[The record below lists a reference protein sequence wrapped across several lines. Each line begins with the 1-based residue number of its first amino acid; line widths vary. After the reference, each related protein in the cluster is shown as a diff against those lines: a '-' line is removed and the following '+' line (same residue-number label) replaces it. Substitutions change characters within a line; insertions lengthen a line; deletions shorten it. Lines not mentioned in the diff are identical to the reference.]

1 MPSGAAVV
9 SFVAGGRAWAVS
21 PGNGRT
27 ITCLF
32 DVSDPGVFSWGP
44 RGDRVALSGLEVRGV
59 GTSVSRPSAGV
70 RAPYFSWSR
79 PTGTTVIFTRGDR
92 HTLLRADMGTP
103 NTRDIT
109 PVAGKTYGDMAY
121 HPSGLA
127 IGLVTADGSGS
138 QIWMSTNQGQNP
150 VVVVGAQAGTTFPHL
165 VFAHDGKGLYYSI
178 EKQDGTHALGR
189 YELASG
195 AANPAVWT
203 GDAPVADMVEL
214 GGMPGLALTLGAACE
229 SRRAVFS
236 ALDGSLDQR
245 LDPGVSGPV
254 SVVGR
259 LDADRF
265 VVAAGGCGKPQD
277 LYVVHRSGA
286 APQLLVRSVDAAALR
301 IPEPTPPPPL
311 PANLPR
317 SGFA

>member
-1 MPSGAAVV
+1 VAAVV

-21 PGNGRT
+21 PDDGRT
-27 ITCLF
+27 LACLF
-32 DVSDPGVFSWGP
+32 ETTAPSVFSWGP

-70 RAPYFSWSR
+70 KAPYFSWSR
-79 PTGTTVIFTRGDR
+79 PTGTTVIFTKGDR
-92 HTLLRADMGTP
+92 HTLLRADMGTA
-103 NTRDIT
+103 NTREIT
-109 PVAGKTYGDMAY
+109 PVARKTYGDMAY

-127 IGLVTADGSGS
+127 IGFATSDASGS

-150 VVVVGAQAGTTFPHL
+150 IPIVDAPAGTTFPHL
-165 VFAHDGKGLYYSI
+165 VFAHDGTGLYYGV
-178 EKQDGTHALGR
+178 EKKDGSHALGR
-189 YELASG
+189 YELTSAS
-195 AANPAVWT
+195 ANPTLWT

-214 GGMPGLALTLGAACE
+214 GGVPGLALTLGATCE
-229 SRRAVFS
+229 SHRAVFT
-236 ALDGSLDQR
+236 ALDGSPDQG
-245 LDPGVSGPV
+245 LDPGVAGPV

-277 LYVVHRSGA
+277 LYMVHRSGV
-286 APQLLVRSVDAAALR
+286 APQLLVRSVDAAAMR
-301 IPEPTPPPPL
+301 TPEPSPPPPL
-311 PANLPR
+311 PASLPR